1 MSAAMFSKVVGTRSL
16 TYTLAPM
23 VAFLSAIVGAI
34 VGSILTWYLQK
45 RWTRDPAAEVVE
57 LRREVSAI
65 RGQFAEFKLSI
76 DAQTKEE
83 LDWSDRFERLVRQ
96 LSRINPALQVQENGK
111 VSTITLYSSIFP
123 DRKLQEAIE
132 NYIVQVNSS
141 RAQFLPRNPR
151 PENCPLF
158 IGEGSGAHQGI
169 NGRG

>member
-1 MSAAMFSKVVGTRSL
+1 
-16 TYTLAPM
+16 M

-57 LRREVSAI
+57 LRREVAAI
-65 RGQFAEFKLSI
+65 REQFA

-83 LDWSDRFERLVRQ
+83 LDWSDRFESLVRQ
-96 LSRINPALQVQENGK
+96 LSRINPALQVHENGK

-141 RAQFLPRNPR
+141 RTQFLPRKCCNSHYSDDA
-151 PENCPLF
+151 
-158 IGEGSGAHQGI
+158 GT
-169 NGRG
+169 